1 MLFLFFA
8 SKIKIEH
15 GRARIFALPGKT
27 GGKAGIVKK
36 SSMAD
41 VARLAG
47 VSTATVSHVIN
58 RSRFVSEEVTQQVEK
73 AIRQLNYIPNQMA
86 RNLKTGRNH
95 TVLFIVPDIANSF
108 FATAIEAVESVL
120 VAAGYRLVIANTKE
134 DFAREAVHLQG
145 AGNGTIDGLLLAST
159 AGQWEQVA
167 PLLPAGLPT
176 VLVDRVF
183 EHTGSSV
190 SVDSAAALGQVVK
203 ALAAQGH
210 ARIGFISGIARLS
223 STKERLAAY
232 RQAMAACG
240 LPVEDGFVQTGDSMR
255 GSSPQCC
262 EKLLALGCT
271 AIIVSNGVM
280 ACDVAYYCMQ
290 HHTKAALVGYV
301 DSPLQSRMAPY
312 FASVFLPTEEL
323 GRCAGQEILRLMAN
337 PGAVPQAVRL
347 PAQFRPSA
355 QAGAAPCCKPEQ
367 EP

>member
-1 MLFLFFA
+1 M
-8 SKIKIEH
+8 
-15 GRARIFALPGKT
+15 
-27 GGKAGIVKK
+27 
-36 SSMAD
+36 
-41 VARLAG
+41 
-47 VSTATVSHVIN
+47 
-58 RSRFVSEEVTQQVEK
+58 
-73 AIRQLNYIPNQMA
+73 
-86 RNLKTGRNH
+86 
-95 TVLFIVPDIANSF
+95 
-108 FATAIEAVESVL
+108 
-120 VAAGYRLVIANTKE
+120 
-134 DFAREAVHLQG
+134 
-145 AGNGTIDGLLLAST
+145 
-159 AGQWEQVA
+159 
-167 PLLPAGLPT
+167 
-176 VLVDRVF
+176 LVDRVF

-190 SVDSAAALGQVVK
+190 SVDSAAALGQAVK

-210 ARIGFISGIARLS
+210 ARIGFISGIARLF
-223 STKERLAAY
+223 STKERLASY
-232 RQAMAACG
+232 RQAVAACG

-301 DSPLQSRMAPY
+301 DSRFKAGWRRILPLSSCPR
-312 FASVFLPTEEL
+312 SEL

-355 QAGAAPCCKPEQ
+355 QAGLQPCCKPEQ

>member
-134 DFAREAVHLQG
+134 DFAREAAHLQG

-159 AGQWEQVA
+159 AGQ
-167 PLLPAGLPT
+167 
-176 VLVDRVF
+176 
-183 EHTGSSV
+183 
-190 SVDSAAALGQVVK
+190 

-232 RQAMAACG
+232 RLAMAACG